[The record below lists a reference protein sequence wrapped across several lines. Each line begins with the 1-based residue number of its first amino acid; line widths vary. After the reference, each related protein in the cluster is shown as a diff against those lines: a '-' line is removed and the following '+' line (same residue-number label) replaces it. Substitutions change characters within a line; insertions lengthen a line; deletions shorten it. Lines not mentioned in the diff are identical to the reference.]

1 MERKLRWRAE
11 GSRASWSQE
20 SGQTLEAQF
29 SWLWCVWEE
38 DGGCPL
44 SPGADDFPRFL
55 PSSASIPGIC
65 ANPEIHTLNFQDP
78 RNVGLRGQFCW
89 SQCHSK
95 DA

>member
-1 MERKLRWRAE
+1 MLGKYGLRQMERKLRWRAE

-29 SWLWCVWEE
+29 SWLC
-38 DGGCPL
+38 
-44 SPGADDFPRFL
+44 
-55 PSSASIPGIC
+55 SASIPGIC